1 MRRLLILALAA
12 GGCLAGRPLEAA
24 TGRVVKVLP
33 EYLDLQGRN
42 SISPSLYER
51 DAYQAL
57 LRLHPERR
65 SALRF
70 YVHWKLKGPAWEPL
84 KVRVELRGGAQ
95 GRLPTTV
102 VLEEPIRTTRGWS
115 GHWTGV
121 TLKGEEYKKFGEVTA
136 WRVTLWEGAQ
146 QLGEQHS
153 FLW

>member
-1 MRRLLILALAA
+1 MRRVLVL
-12 GGCLAGRPLEAA
+12 GLAGAFFLASVPVRAA

-57 LRLHPERR
+57 LRMHPERR
-65 SALRF
+65 SGIRF
-70 YVHWKLKGPAWEPL
+70 YVHWKIKGPAWEPL
-84 KVRVELRGGAQ
+84 KVRLEIRGGAQ
-95 GRLPTTV
+95 GRLPATQT
-102 VLEEPIRTTRGWS
+102 LEEPIRTTRGWLR
-115 GHWTGV
+115 HWTEI
-121 TLKGEEYKKFGEVTA
+121 TLKGDEYKKFGDVAA
-136 WRVTLWEGAQ
+136 WRVTLWEGSQ